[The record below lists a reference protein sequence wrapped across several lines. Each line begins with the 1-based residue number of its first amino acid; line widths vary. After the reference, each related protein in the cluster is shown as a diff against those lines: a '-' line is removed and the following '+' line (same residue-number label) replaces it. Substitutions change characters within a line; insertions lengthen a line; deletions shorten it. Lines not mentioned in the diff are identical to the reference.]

1 MEHSQNLDE
10 ETQIANVELR
20 QRFLRFLKW
29 LPNKNVEAK
38 MFGANLN
45 GILTA
50 VDASNFELNLNFF
63 RIFLSKKFFSSH
75 FLLNKLHTPTGLVE
89 HAALRTRD
97 TIYLKIDLPNNKKNN
112 LDDVKMEV
120 VQPQKNE
127 NKEVNCQVE
136 NKITP
141 KETSIKPEAKNSEE
155 NNAEEI
161 TEMEVTTSTSE
172 FSTPLGS
179 TKSEGQKKKQMSVAE
194 RMTRSTAYYLERIK
208 N

>member
-29 LPNKNVEAK
+29 LPNKSVEAK

-50 VDASNFELNLNFF
+50 VDASNFD
-63 RIFLSKKFFSSH
+63 H

-97 TIYLKIDLPNNKKNN
+97 TIYLKIDLPNNKKNSSE
-112 LDDVKMEV
+112 DVKMEV

-127 NKEVNCQVE
+127 NKEVNCQME

-141 KETSIKPEAKNSEE
+141 KETSIKPEVKNSEE

-172 FSTPLGS
+172 ISIPVDS